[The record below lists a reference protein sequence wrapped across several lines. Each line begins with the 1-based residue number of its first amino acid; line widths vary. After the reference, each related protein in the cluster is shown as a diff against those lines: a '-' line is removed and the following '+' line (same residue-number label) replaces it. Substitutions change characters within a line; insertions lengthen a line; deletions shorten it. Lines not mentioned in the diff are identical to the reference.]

1 MTAFALNQ
9 ADLEFVLRQIKIA
22 EANAAGTPLTEIYVD
37 DEGNVVPAGTPGAVL
52 AIPDPHVPNGLRTV
66 DGSYNNLIPG
76 REFWGAADQPM
87 PRALDGSFRDDADG
101 DEMPL
106 GPSGSPVV
114 TNTDYDII
122 GAPTGNPFIN
132 GGNSGNVADAD
143 PRIISNLVVDMS
155 VNNPAAIQAWL
166 NNAIAQ
172 AAWEEAHP
180 GKTPIA
186 PGQPLGDNGV
196 YITNEDISAI
206 PNIAADEGLTAS
218 FNAWMTFF
226 GQFFDHGLD
235 LISKGGNG
243 TVYIPLQPDDPLYV
257 PGGNSNFMVLTR
269 STVVEGPDGN
279 HETRNTTTPFVD
291 QNQTYTSHSS
301 HQVFLREYATVDGK
315 TVATGHLLDGANG
328 GLPTWADIKAN
339 ALTHLGIQLEDLD
352 VLNIPLIRTDAY
364 GKFIPDPSTGYAQVV
379 VGLGTDGIPNTADD
393 IVVSGT
399 SSAPVNT
406 FAAGALRI
414 GHAFLD
420 DIAHNAVPGTFFDT
434 DGNPATQGTTMVA
447 PDSDSDVGN
456 AVGADFQGRN
466 TSYDN
471 ELLDRHFITGDGR
484 GNENIGLTTVHH
496 IFHSE
501 HNRQVEAQKLTVLR
515 SGDLD
520 FINEWLTDDLAS
532 LSGVPG
538 PAATALELTAFAAT
552 LEWDGER
559 LFQAGRFATE
569 MQYQHLVF
577 EEFARKVQPNIDPFV
592 FNSTTDIDPS
602 IFAEFAHTVYRFGHS
617 MLTDNMPRIDAS
629 GNVFDADISLIEAF
643 TNPVSFDHIDDG
655 IAGNDLTAD
664 EAAASIVRGMT
675 IETGNEIDEFIV
687 GSLRN
692 SLLGLP
698 LDLAALNIAR
708 GREAGVP
715 TLNDA
720 RGQLYG
726 ATGSSFLKPY
736 DNWVELAANL
746 KNSMSVINFIAA
758 YGTHPTIPED
768 GTLQQKRDAAMV
780 LVLGT
785 TDLNGNGTIE
795 ANETAPSD
803 RIEYLT
809 STGTWAGR
817 ETGLNLIDLWIG
829 GLAEKVMP
837 FGGMLGSTFNAIFE
851 AQLENLQDGDRF
863 YYLTRTQGQNLLV
876 SLEQNSFAKLIM
888 ANTDL
893 AQPGPDGIRGTADD
907 IVERHIG
914 VDSFAKYDF
923 VLEVNAANQVDYN
936 GAASGVDPE
945 GNDPVLEALGLGKV
959 IRDDF
964 GTVGPDANYLRFTG
978 GEHVVAGGTSGN
990 DTIIT
995 SDGDDGIWGD
1005 AGDDRIESGAG
1016 VDLVN
1021 GGAGNDII
1029 TDSGDSG
1036 DFLKGDEGDDVI
1048 ANSNGLDIIM
1058 GGSGKDIVFV
1068 GVDST
1073 EVFAGQGDDF
1083 VLGGDGADLIMG
1095 NEGDDWLEAGA
1106 GFDTTAGDNSELFFN
1121 STIIGHDVMFAGTDE
1136 HDFDGESGDDIMV
1149 QGESVNRSEGMFG
1162 FDWGIFKGMELDA
1175 LADLGVPIFTTEQ
1188 ADILRNRFDKVEALS
1203 GWKHNDTLIGD
1214 DRVYTPPAVGDIT
1227 ATTEGTFFKDG
1238 LDQAGIDRI
1247 SGLDQIV
1254 SIGPT
1259 GFFESGNILL
1269 GGAGSDT
1276 LRGMAGDDILD
1287 GDRWLN
1293 VRISIR
1299 SPGNSN
1305 LEIATVDSLKH
1316 VFTVSENPAWA
1327 GKSLFELLIART
1339 IVPDQ
1344 MHIVREIVTTGV
1356 SSGDI
1361 DVASFN
1367 DVFANYSFGINPDGS
1382 LRVTHETV
1390 SNIDDPLTGRPL
1402 LSDGTDTL
1410 RNIERIQF
1418 ADRILNVIV
1427 GTPFDDHGGTGVNDR
1442 PVLNGTNSD
1451 DIILGLT
1458 GADTLNGNAG
1468 NDVLI
1473 GGPGNNRVV
1482 VLDNFDGT
1490 ASYSDNNGT
1499 RNFTSNWTETN
1510 DTGGSGGASGGDI
1523 LVSGNRLQ
1531 FGQSTDGNETIQRSF
1546 NITDAS
1552 SATLSFSYEA
1562 DDLVGGR
1569 GVTVEAFNGTSWD
1582 LLGTLGGDT
1591 NGTVAFSAPLSPAHS
1606 IVRFSAVGAYIAG
1619 ENFFIDN
1626 VLINAVIP
1634 GLNTGVDTLNGG
1646 AGDDTY
1652 VIGLA
1657 DGQDVI
1663 NESSGTDRISIEAG
1677 ALTGLNAFEVT
1688 TGGGNDDLVLQ
1699 FSGQQVTVT
1708 DHFDA
1713 TGEAVEFVNF
1723 NGGSF
1728 EGYALTGDYA
1738 LSTDDNGDRIALAG
1752 VNTLLAGTTA
1762 GDDLVG
1768 NTGNDLLFGHTGND
1782 DLEGGAGDD
1791 LLVGGTGSDLL
1802 DGGLGSD
1809 TMVGGADS
1817 DDYVVDDAGDI
1828 VVEGL
1833 NEGTD
1838 EVQTSLA
1845 AYALGANVENLTYT
1859 GAAAFTGTG
1868 NELNNVIEGNGGAD
1882 ILSGLAGNDTLRG
1895 GDGNDTL
1902 DGGDGNDRL
1911 EGEDGT
1917 DTLIGGIGDD
1927 ILLGGDDADVL
1938 TGGDGNDTL
1947 DGGDEADI
1955 MAGGLGNDIYIVDD
1969 VGDQV
1974 TEAANAGID
1983 TVQSSITYTLGAA
1996 NTVENLTLTGNGNI
2010 NGTGNALSNV
2020 ITGTSGNNTLTG
2032 NAGNDT
2038 LAGAA
2043 GNDILNGG
2051 TGNDWISGGTGND
2064 TLDGGADDDI
2074 MVGGTGNDTFNLAG
2088 GGNDIIVYNTTGST
2102 TGTGLEIIN
2111 NFDADAAGG
2120 QDRIDLSAFG
2130 ITAANF
2136 AARVTESTIG
2146 GAGNTLLSIT
2156 DVNGQSVA
2164 SIRINGVSNAQ
2175 LDASDF
2181 ILASGAII
2189 NGSNASQTTQSNAA
2203 NEMINGNNG
2212 NDDIVWGVGDGR
2224 DIVNGGAGNDTFVVN
2239 GNNTSETFRI
2249 YTRAEALLAIP
2260 GLVLAVGSDIV
2271 VTRAEGA
2278 GAEVVI
2284 AELSEI
2290 EEIDVNASGGTN
2302 SIQLIGNFNATAL
2315 DVNTVTINGEGGD
2328 DIVDITSLTS
2338 AHRIVFRSNGGNDT
2352 IIGNLRPQDV
2362 IELAPGSNLSSYTLV
2377 DNGNGTQTLS
2387 DGTHSITFTGAIP
2400 PQFQN
2405 TPPVSGNDEGVS
2417 GVFEYTPSDLA
2428 GLKALVNGQSPAT
2441 AEDDEVPA
2449 GPRELSGH
2457 DNNVDNPGWGAA
2469 DEPFIRIT
2477 NPHYGEADA
2486 FGNRAINPVFDG
2498 LDARNISNILGTQE
2512 AGLPKAGND
2521 ANIFFMAMGQYIDHG
2536 LDFLAKGGNG
2546 TVQIGAP
2553 GGGGPVSGDPADLTR
2568 GTVDGYDANGV
2579 PQHINHTSPY
2589 VDQNQAYGSN
2599 ALVGQFLREGDGA
2612 GGLGAH
2618 LFAGS
2623 PDPSNPTMKLLPT
2636 LRELIE
2642 HHWQNNTVFHS
2653 DSLPDGEV
2661 SFRDY
2666 FPGLVTGGVI
2676 NPSMLPGMISS
2687 FMGSGHALL
2696 LDTNPF
2702 INLLDHYVAG
2712 DGRANENFALTSI
2725 HTIWARNHNFHVE
2738 GLQAAGFQGTAEE
2751 LFQAAKMINEAEYQ
2765 RVVFDEYLETLLGGL
2780 RSPGTHG
2787 FDEYDPNANAGISHE
2802 FAAAVFRFGH
2812 SLIGQTMTVLDA
2824 NGNPT
2829 QVSLFDAFLNPSN
2842 DPAVFPVDVS
2852 GYYTPQPGYAQHGVN
2867 AIVGGIV
2874 TQPAENVD
2882 FNIVDAVRNDLVR
2895 ISADL
2900 FAFNVARGWDVG
2912 LGTLNQVRKDLAAS
2926 SNHYVSEAVGF
2937 AGGDLSAYTSWEDFQ
2952 QRNGLSN
2959 AVIDQFKA
2967 AYPDLVLAA
2976 ADIDAFNGVNPD
2988 IDVAMQLDGT
2998 GIVKGIDR
3006 VDLWVGGLAE
3016 QHINGGVVGQTFWV
3030 VLHEQFERLQD
3041 GDRFYYISRF
3051 DDFDFYENFIDGQ
3064 EFADIVA
3071 RNTGLTN
3078 LPEHMFKTDELEDA
3092 DEDDN
3097 DTDNDDDTAG
3107 NDDDDTAGN
3116 DDDEEDDE
3124 DEDDD
3129 TAGSDDDDDDDDTAG
3144 NDDDDDEVTPIPT
3157 TGGATRTGTPQADV
3171 LTGTAGDDNI
3181 VAFAGDDVAIGEA
3194 GDDAI
3199 SAAEG
3204 NDFIR
3209 GGDGRDVIFAGAGDD
3224 QVFAGNQADIVFGD
3238 AGADRI
3244 FGDAGNDLINA
3255 GAGNDTVFGGAGNDL
3270 IVAEIGD
3277 GDDAYFGD
3285 GSEGGT
3291 GIDTLDMSAMT
3302 ANVTVNLGAGPM
3314 ANGSAYSSQSGTDTL
3329 WGIENVTTGS
3339 GNDTITANNA
3349 VNVMNGG
3356 AGADTFRFLSASG
3369 ADGDTIIG
3377 FEPGDRLDLSAIDAN
3392 LATAGDQAFTLIPGG
3407 VLTGPGQL
3415 AVSFG
3420 TGDHGD
3426 FTLVQGEID
3435 GNAGA
3440 DFTIQIEGHHTLTN
3454 ANLTS

>member
-1 MTAFALNQ
+1 MTAFTLNQ
-9 ADLEFVLRQIKIA
+9 ADLEFVLRQIKVA
-22 EANAAGTPLTEIYVD
+22 EANAAGTPLTQIYVD
-37 DEGNVVPAGTPGAVL
+37 AEGNVVPASTPGAVL
-52 AIPDPHVPNGLRTV
+52 AIPDPHVPVGLRAV

-76 REFWGAADQPM
+76 RELWGAADQPM
-87 PRALDGSFRDDADG
+87 PRALDGSFRNDADG
-101 DEMPL
+101 DQMPL
-106 GPSGSPVV
+106 GPGPSPVV
-114 TNTDYDII
+114 TNTNYNVI
-122 GAPTGNPFIN
+122 GVPTGNPFIN
-132 GGNSGNVADAD
+132 GGNTGNVADAD

-155 VNNPAAIQAWL
+155 VNNPAAIQAWM

-180 GKTPIA
+180 GMTPVV
-186 PGQPLGDNGV
+186 PGQPLGANGV
-196 YITNEDISAI
+196 YITNADLASI
-206 PNIAADEGLTAS
+206 PNIAPDEGLSAS

-269 STVVEGPDGN
+269 STVVAGPDGN

-291 QNQTYTSHSS
+291 QNQTYTSHAS
-301 HQVFLREYATVDGK
+301 HQVFLREYTTVDGK
-315 TVATGHLLDGANG
+315 TVATGHLLDGSNG
-328 GLPTWADIKAN
+328 GLPTWADIKAQ
-339 ALTHLGIQLEDLD
+339 ALTYLGIQLQDRD

-364 GKFIPDPSTGYAQVV
+364 GKFIPDANGYAQVV

-406 FAAGALRI
+406 FAAGAVRI

-420 DIAHNAVPGTFFDT
+420 DIAHNAVPGTVYDH
-434 DGNPATQGTTMVA
+434 DGNPATPAILVA
-447 PDSDSDVGN
+447 ADLDTDTGN
-456 AVGADFQGRN
+456 AIAADSQGRN

-515 SGDLD
+515 SGDLN
-520 FINEWLTDDLAS
+520 FISEWLTEDLTTLA
-532 LSGVPG
+532 GVPG
-538 PAATALELTAFAAT
+538 PGATPLQLTAFAAT

-577 EEFARKVQPNIDPFV
+577 EEFARKIQPNIDPFV

-617 MLTDNMPRIDAS
+617 MLTDNLPRIDEN
-629 GNVFDADISLIEAF
+629 GNVFDASISLIEAF
-643 TNPVSFDHIDDG
+643 TNPVSFDHINDG

-664 EAAASIVRGMT
+664 EAAASIIRGMT
-675 IETGNEIDEFIV
+675 IETGNAIDEFIV

-708 GREAGVP
+708 GRETGVP
-715 TLNDA
+715 TLNEA
-720 RGQLYG
+720 REQLYG

-736 DNWVELAANL
+736 SNWVDLAANL
-746 KNSMSVINFIAA
+746 KNSMSVVNFIAA
-758 YGTHPTIPED
+758 YGTHPSILED
-768 GTLQQKRDAAMV
+768 GTLQQKRDAATL
-780 LVLGT
+780 LVFGT

-795 ANETAPSD
+795 TNEIAPSD
-803 RIEYLT
+803 RIAYLT
-809 STGTWAGR
+809 GTGAWTGR

-863 YYLTRTQGQNLLV
+863 YYLTRTQGQNFLV

-893 AQPGPDGIRGTADD
+893 AQPGPDGIRGTLDD

-914 VDSFAKYDF
+914 VDSFAKYDL
-923 VLEVNAANQVDYN
+923 VLEVNAATQVDYN
-936 GAASGVDPE
+936 GAADGVDPE

-959 IRDDF
+959 VRDDL
-964 GTVGPDANYLRFTG
+964 GTTGPDANYLRFTG
-978 GEHVVAGGTSGN
+978 GEHIVVGGTQFN

-995 SDGDDGIWGD
+995 DDGDDGIWGD

-1029 TDSGDSG
+1029 TDSGDTG

-1048 ANSNGLDIIM
+1048 ANSNGIDILM
-1058 GGSGKDIVFV
+1058 GGSGKDIIFV
-1068 GVDST
+1068 GVDGT

-1083 VLGGDGADLIMG
+1083 VLGGDGMDLLMG

-1162 FDWGIFKGMELDA
+1162 FDWSIFKGMELDA

-1227 ATTEGTFFKDG
+1227 ATTEGAFFKDG

-1247 SGLDQIV
+1247 AGLNQVV
-1254 SIGPT
+1254 SVGPT

-1269 GGAGSDT
+1269 GGAGSDN
-1276 LRGMAGDDILD
+1276 LRGRAGDDILD

-1299 SPGNSN
+1299 SPSNPN
-1305 LEIATVDSLKH
+1305 LEIATVDSMKH
-1316 VFTVSENPAWA
+1316 VFTAAENPAWA
-1327 GKSLFELLIART
+1327 GKSLFELLVART
-1339 IVPDQ
+1339 VVPSQ
-1344 MHIVREIVTTGV
+1344 MHIVREILTTGA
-1356 SSGDI
+1356 SSNDI

-1382 LRVTHETV
+1382 LRVTQETV
-1390 SNIDDPLTGRPL
+1390 SAVDDPSTGRPL

-1427 GTPFDDHGGTGVNDR
+1427 GTPFNDNGGTGINDR
-1442 PVLNGTNSD
+1442 PVLNGTGGD
-1451 DIILGLT
+1451 DMILGLA
-1458 GADTLNGNAG
+1458 GADILNGGGG
-1468 NDVLI
+1468 NDILI

-1490 ASYSDNNGT
+1490 VSYSDNNGT
-1499 RNFTSNWTETN
+1499 RNFTNTWTETN
-1510 DTGGSGGASGGDI
+1510 DTGGSGGAAGGDI
-1523 LVSGNRLQ
+1523 LVTSNRLQ
-1531 FGQSTDGNETIQRSF
+1531 FGQSADGNESIQRSF
-1546 NITDAS
+1546 NIADAS

-1569 GVTVEAFNGTSWD
+1569 GVRVEAFNGTSWD

-1591 NGTVAFSAPLSPAHS
+1591 NGTVAFSAPLSPTHT
-1606 IVRFSAVGAYIAG
+1606 IVRFSAVGAYITG
-1619 ENFFIDN
+1619 ENFYIDN
-1626 VLINAVIP
+1626 VVINAVIP
-1634 GLNTGVDTLNGG
+1634 GLNDGVDALNGG

-1652 VIGLA
+1652 VVGLA
-1657 DGQDVI
+1657 DGLDVI
-1663 NESSGTDRISIEAG
+1663 AETSGTDRISIEAG

-1699 FSGQQVTVT
+1699 FNGQQITVT
-1708 DHFDA
+1708 DHFDTA
-1713 TGEAVEFVNF
+1713 GEAVEFINF
-1723 NGGSF
+1723 NGGTF
-1728 EGYALTGDYA
+1728 EGYALTGDYS
-1738 LSTDDNGDRIALAG
+1738 LSTDDNGDRTALAG

-1762 GDDLVG
+1762 GDDLLG

-1782 DLEGGAGDD
+1782 DLNGGAGDD
-1791 LLVGGTGSDLL
+1791 LLVGGAGGDLL
-1802 DGGLGSD
+1802 DGGLGAD
-1809 TMVGGADS
+1809 TLVGGADS
-1817 DDYVVDDAGDI
+1817 DDYVVDDAGDV
-1828 VVEGL
+1828 VVEAL
-1833 NEGTD
+1833 NAGTD

-1845 AYALGANVENLTYT
+1845 AYTLGANLENLTYT

-1868 NELNNVIEGNGGAD
+1868 NELNNVIQGNGGAD
-1882 ILSGLAGNDTLRG
+1882 ILSGLAGNDTLNG
-1895 GDGNDTL
+1895 GNGNDTL
-1902 DGGDGNDRL
+1902 DGGDGNDTL
-1911 EGEDGT
+1911 AGADGT
-1917 DTLIGGIGDD
+1917 DTLIGGIGNDT
-1927 ILLGGDDADVL
+1927 LSGGDDADIL

-1955 MAGGLGNDIYIVDD
+1955 MTGGIGNDIYVVDD
-1969 VGDQV
+1969 FGDQV
-1974 TEAANAGID
+1974 IEAVNAGSD
-1983 TVQSSITYTLGAA
+1983 TVQSSITHTLG
-1996 NTVENLTLTGNGNI
+1996 NNVENLTLTGNGNI
-2010 NGTGNALSNV
+2010 NGTGNALNNV
-2020 ITGTSGNNTLTG
+2020 ITGGGGNNTLTG
-2032 NAGNDT
+2032 NAGTDT
-2038 LAGAA
+2038 LAGGD
-2043 GNDILNGG
+2043 GNDNLNGG
-2051 TGNDWISGGTGND
+2051 TESDWLSGGAGTD
-2064 TLDGGADDDI
+2064 TLDGGAGDDI
-2074 MVGGTGNDTFNLAG
+2074 IVGGTGNDTINMAS
-2088 GGNDIIVYNTTGST
+2088 GGNDILVWNGTASGADIV
-2102 TGTGLEIIN
+2102 N

-2120 QDRIDLSAFG
+2120 QDRIDLSALG
-2130 ITAANF
+2130 ITAATL
-2136 AARVTESTIG
+2136 ATRVVESNIAG
-2146 GAGNTLLSIT
+2146 GGTRLTIT
-2156 DVNGQSVA
+2156 DVNNTAVGT
-2164 SIRINGVSNAQ
+2164 IDINGVAAGLIDVN
-2175 LDASDF
+2175 DY
-2181 ILASGAII
+2181 ILASGTVV
-2189 NGSNASQTTQSNAA
+2189 NGSNAGNTIASAAA
-2203 NEMINGNNG
+2203 NETINGNGG
-2212 NDDIVWGVGDGR
+2212 NDTINYEFNTAGTTNDGR
-2224 DIVNGGAGNDTFVVN
+2224 DIVNGGAGTDEFHVE
-2239 GNNTSETFRI
+2239 GSGQAEIFRVF
-2249 YTRAEALLAIP
+2249 TRQAALDYIA
-2260 GLVLAVGSDIV
+2260 GLTLTAGTEIVITRNLNSDP
-2271 VTRAEGA
+2271 ASA
-2278 GAEVVI
+2278 ASVI
-2284 AELSEI
+2284 AELSSI
-2290 EEIDVNASGGTN
+2290 EEISIDGNGGTN
-2302 SIQLIGNFNATAL
+2302 IYEVIGNFATTDL
-2315 DVNTVTINGEGGD
+2315 DLNTITVNGMAGNDT
-2328 DIVDITSLTS
+2328 VDITSLTS
-2338 AHRIVFRSNGGNDT
+2338 AHRILFRSNGGNDT

-2362 IELAPGSNLSSYTLV
+2362 IELAPGSDLSSYALTN
-2377 DNGNGTQTLS
+2377 NGNGTQTLS
-2387 DGTHSITFTGAIP
+2387 NGTHSITFTGAVP

-2405 TPPVSGNDEGVS
+2405 TPPIPGNDEGVS
-2417 GVFEYTPSDLA
+2417 GVFEYTPGDLA
-2428 GLKALVNGQSPAT
+2428 GLKALVNGQTPAS
-2441 AEDDEVPA
+2441 AGDDEVPV
-2449 GPRELSGH
+2449 GPRDLSGH
-2457 DNNVDNPGWGAA
+2457 GNNEANPNWGSA

-2477 NPHYGEADA
+2477 NPHYGEPDA

-2521 ANIFFMAMGQYIDHG
+2521 ANILFMAMGQYIDHG
-2536 LDFLAKGGNG
+2536 LDFLGKGGNG

-2623 PDPSNPTMKLLPT
+2623 PDPSNPTLKLLPT

-2666 FPGLVTGGVI
+2666 FPGLVVGGVI

-2702 INLLDHYVAG
+2702 INVLDHYVAG

-2738 GLQAAGFQGTAEE
+2738 GLKAAGFQGTAEE
-2751 LFQAAKMINEAEYQ
+2751 LFQAAKMVNEAEYQ

-2787 FDEYDPNANAGISHE
+2787 FEEYDPSVNAGISHE

-2824 NGNPT
+2824 EGNPT

-2842 DPAVFPVDVS
+2842 DPSVFPLDVS

-2874 TQPAENVD
+2874 TQPAEEVD

-2926 SNHYVSEAVGF
+2926 TNAYVSDAVGF
-2937 AGGDLSAYTSWEDFQ
+2937 AGGDFSAYTSWEDFQ
-2952 QRNGLSN
+2952 QRNSLSN
-2959 AVIDQFKA
+2959 AVIEQFRQ

-2976 ADIDAFNGVNPD
+2976 ADIAAFQSVNPD
-2988 IDVAMQLDGT
+2988 IDVAMRSDGT

-3016 QHINGGVVGQTFWV
+3016 QHVNGGVVGQTFWV
-3030 VLHEQFERLQD
+3030 VLHEQFDRLQD

-3078 LPEHMFKTDELEDA
+3078 LPEHMFETNELE

-3097 DTDNDDDTAG
+3097 ENDDDNAGNDDDEDDEDDTAGNDDEDDDEDDDDDAAGNDDDDDEDDTAG
-3107 NDDDDTAGN
+3107 NDDDD
-3116 DDDEEDDE
+3116 
-3124 DEDDD
+3124 
-3129 TAGSDDDDDDDDTAG
+3129 
-3144 NDDDDDEVTPIPT
+3144 EVTPVPT
-3157 TGGATRTGTPQADV
+3157 TGGATRTGTSQADV

-3181 VAFAGDDVAIGEA
+3181 VAFAGDDVAIGDA

-3204 NDFIR
+3204 NDFVR
-3209 GGDGRDVIFAGAGDD
+3209 GGDGRDVIFAGTGDD

-3244 FGDAGNDLINA
+3244 FGDGGNDLINA

-3270 IVAEIGD
+3270 IVAEVGD

-3285 GSEGGT
+3285 DSEGGA
-3291 GIDTLDMSAMT
+3291 GVDTLDMSAMT
-3302 ANVTVNLGAGPM
+3302 ANVTVNLGAGPV
-3314 ANGSAYSSQSGTDTL
+3314 ANGSAFSAQSGTDTL

-3356 AGADTFRFLSASG
+3356 TGADTFRFMSASG

-3377 FEPGDRLDLSAIDAN
+3377 FEPGDRLDLSSIDAN
-3392 LATAGDQAFTLIPGG
+3392 LTNTGDQAFTLIPGA
-3407 VLTGPGQL
+3407 VLTGAGQL

>member
-22 EANAAGTPLTEIYVD
+22 EANAAGIPLTEIYVD
-37 DEGNVVPAGTPGAVL
+37 ADGNVVSASTPGAAL

-76 REFWGAADQPM
+76 RELWGAADQPM
-87 PRALDGSFRDDADG
+87 PRALDGSFRNDADG
-101 DEMPL
+101 DVMPL
-106 GPSGSPVV
+106 GPMGSPVV
-114 TNTDYDII
+114 TNTDYNII
-122 GAPTGNPFIN
+122 GVPTGNRFIN
-132 GGNSGNVADAD
+132 GGNTGNVADAD
-143 PRIISNLVVDMS
+143 PRIISNLVADMS

-180 GKTPIA
+180 GKIPVV
-186 PGQPLGDNGV
+186 PGQPLGSNGV
-196 YITNEDISAI
+196 YITNEDISYI
-206 PNIAADEGLTAS
+206 PNIATDEGLTAS

-269 STVVEGPDGN
+269 STVVAGPDGN

-291 QNQTYTSHSS
+291 QNQTYTSHAS
-301 HQVFLREYATVDGK
+301 HQVFLREYETVGGK
-315 TVATGHLLDGANG
+315 TVATGHLLDGSNG
-328 GLPTWADIKAN
+328 GLPTWADVKAQ
-339 ALTHLGIQLEDLD
+339 ALTYLGIQLEDRD

-364 GKFIPDPSTGYAQVV
+364 GKFIPDSNGYAQVV
-379 VGLGTDGIPNTADD
+379 IGLGTDGIPNTADD

-406 FAAGALRI
+406 FAAGAVRI

-420 DIAHNAVPGTFFDT
+420 DIAHNAVPGTVYDT
-434 DGNPATQGTTMVA
+434 DGIPETPGTTMVA
-447 PDSDSDVGN
+447 ADLDTDTGN
-456 AVGADFQGRN
+456 SIAADFQGRK

-520 FINEWLTDDLAS
+520 FINEWLTTDLAS
-532 LSGVPG
+532 LAGAPG
-538 PAATALELTAFAAT
+538 ANASALELTAFAAT

-577 EEFARKVQPNIDPFV
+577 EEFARKIQPNIDPFV

-617 MLTDNMPRIDAS
+617 MLTDNLPRIDED
-629 GNVFDADISLIEAF
+629 GNVFDANISLIEAF
-643 TNPVSFDHIDDG
+643 TNPVSFDHINDG

-720 RGQLYG
+720 REQLYG

-736 DNWVELAANL
+736 TNWVELAANL

-758 YGTHPTIPED
+758 YGTHPSIPED
-768 GTLQQKRDAAMV
+768 GTLQQKRDAAML
-780 LVLGT
+780 LVFGD
-785 TDLNGNGTIE
+785 TDLDGDGTIE
-795 ANETAPSD
+795 ISPPD
-803 RIEYLT
+803 RIAYLT

-893 AQPGPDGIRGTADD
+893 AQPGPDGIRGTSDD

-923 VLEVNAANQVDYN
+923 VLEVNAANQADYN
-936 GAASGVDPE
+936 GAAPGVDPE

-964 GTVGPDANYLRFTG
+964 GTSGPDANYLRFNG
-978 GEHVVAGGTSGN
+978 GEHVVVGGTSGN

-1029 TDSGDSG
+1029 TDSGDTG

-1048 ANSNGLDIIM
+1048 ANSNGIDIIM
-1058 GGSGKDIVFV
+1058 GGSGKDIIFV

-1083 VLGGDGADLIMG
+1083 VLGGDGADLLMG

-1175 LADLGVPIFTTEQ
+1175 FADLGVPIFTTEQ

-1214 DRVYTPPAVGDIT
+1214 DRVFAAPAVGDIT
-1227 ATTEGTFFKDG
+1227 ATTEGVFFKDG

-1247 SGLDQIV
+1247 AGLGQIV
-1254 SIGPT
+1254 SVGAT

-1269 GGAGSDT
+1269 GGAGSDN
-1276 LRGMAGDDILD
+1276 LRGNAGDDILD

-1299 SPGNSN
+1299 NPGNSN
-1305 LEIATVDSLKH
+1305 LEIATVDSMKH
-1316 VFTVSENPAWA
+1316 VFPSNFSIAAWR

-1356 SSGDI
+1356 GGTDV

-1390 SNIDDPLTGRPL
+1390 SAVEDPLTGRPL

-1410 RNIERIQF
+1410 RNIERLDFTDI
-1418 ADRILNVIV
+1418 DLNVIL
-1427 GTPFDDHGGTGVNDR
+1427 GTPFNDNGQTGAANR
-1442 PVLNGTNSD
+1442 PVLNGTAQA
-1451 DIILGLT
+1451 DIILGL
-1458 GADTLNGNAG
+1458 AG
-1468 NDVLI
+1468 NDILNGLGGNDILI
-1473 GGPGNNRVV
+1473 GGPGN
-1482 VLDNFDGT
+1482 
-1490 ASYSDNNGT
+1490 
-1499 RNFTSNWTETN
+1499 
-1510 DTGGSGGASGGDI
+1510 
-1523 LVSGNRLQ
+1523 
-1531 FGQSTDGNETIQRSF
+1531 
-1546 NITDAS
+1546 
-1552 SATLSFSYEA
+1552 
-1562 DDLVGGR
+1562 
-1569 GVTVEAFNGTSWD
+1569 
-1582 LLGTLGGDT
+1582 
-1591 NGTVAFSAPLSPAHS
+1591 
-1606 IVRFSAVGAYIAG
+1606 
-1619 ENFFIDN
+1619 
-1626 VLINAVIP
+1626 
-1634 GLNTGVDTLNGG
+1634 DTLNGG
-1646 AGDDTY
+1646 IGDDTY
-1652 VIGLA
+1652 VFGLT
-1657 DGQDVI
+1657 DGLDVI
-1663 NESSGTDRISIEAG
+1663 TEVSGTDRISIAAG
-1677 ALTGLNAFEVT
+1677 TLTGLNAFEVT
-1688 TGGGNDDLVLQ
+1688 TGGGNDDLVLEFNAQ
-1699 FSGQQVTVT
+1699 RITVT
-1708 DHFDA
+1708 DHFD
-1713 TGEAVEFVNF
+1713 TVGESVETINF
-1723 NGGSF
+1723 SGSTF
-1728 EGYALTGDYA
+1728 EGYALTGDYS
-1738 LSTDDNGDRIALAG
+1738 LSTDDNGDRSAFAG

-1762 GDDLVG
+1762 GDDLIG
-1768 NTGNDLLFGHTGND
+1768 NSGNDLLFGHTGND
-1782 DLEGGAGDD
+1782 DLDGGAGDD

-1802 DGGLGSD
+1802 NGGLGAD

-1817 DDYVVDDAGDI
+1817 DDYVVDDAADV
-1828 VVEGL
+1828 VVEAL
-1833 NEGTD
+1833 NAGTD
-1838 EVQTSLA
+1838 EVQTTLA

-1868 NELNNVIEGNGGAD
+1868 NTLNNVIVGNGGAD
-1882 ILSGLAGNDTLRG
+1882 ILSGLAGNDTLDG

-1902 DGGDGNDRL
+1902 DGGEGNDTL
-1911 EGEDGT
+1911 EGADGT
-1917 DTLIGGIGDD
+1917 DTLTGGIGDD
-1927 ILLGGDDADVL
+1927 ILLGGDDSDVL

-1955 MAGGLGNDIYIVDD
+1955 MTGGIGNDIYVVDD

-1974 TEAANAGID
+1974 TETANAGTD
-1983 TVQSSITYTLGAA
+1983 TVQSSITYTLG
-1996 NTVENLTLTGNGNI
+1996 NNVENLTLTGNGNI
-2010 NGTGNALSNV
+2010 NGTGNTLNNV
-2020 ITGTSGNNTLTG
+2020 ITGTGSNNVLTG

-2038 LAGAA
+2038 LVGGG
-2043 GNDILNGG
+2043 GNDNLNGG
-2051 TGNDWISGGTGND
+2051 ADSDWLSGGTGSDTLDGGAGDDIIIGGTGND
-2064 TLDGGADDDI
+2064 TI
-2074 MVGGTGNDTFNLAG
+2074 NLAS
-2088 GGNDIIVYNTTGST
+2088 GGNDILVWNNTGS
-2102 TGTGLEIIN
+2102 GADIVNG
-2111 NFDADAAGG
+2111 FDADPAGG

-2130 ITAANF
+2130 ITAANL
-2136 AARVTESTIG
+2136 AARVVESNIAG
-2146 GAGNTLLSIT
+2146 GGTRLTIT
-2156 DVNGQSVA
+2156 DVNNTSVGT
-2164 SIRINGVSNAQ
+2164 IDINGVAAGLIDVN
-2175 LDASDF
+2175 DY
-2181 ILASGAII
+2181 ILAAGTVV
-2189 NGSNASQTTQSNAA
+2189 NGSNASNTIFSLAA
-2203 NEMINGNNG
+2203 NETINGNG
-2212 NDDIVWGVGDGR
+2212 GDDTINYEFNTTGTTNDGR
-2224 DIVNGGAGNDTFVVN
+2224 DVVNGGAGTDEFHVE
-2239 GNNTSETFRI
+2239 GSGQAEIFRVF
-2249 YTRAEALLAIP
+2249 TRQAALDNIA
-2260 GLVLAVGSDIV
+2260 GLTLTAGTEIVITRNLNSDP
-2271 VTRAEGA
+2271 ASA
-2278 GAEVVI
+2278 ASVI
-2284 AELSEI
+2284 AELSSI
-2290 EEIDVNASGGTN
+2290 EEISIDGNGGTN
-2302 SIQLIGNFNATAL
+2302 VYEVIGNFATTSL
-2315 DVNTVTINGEGGD
+2315 DLNTITVNGMAGNDT
-2328 DIVDITSLTS
+2328 VDITSLTS
-2338 AHRIVFRSNGGNDT
+2338 AHRILFRSNGGNDT

-2362 IELAPGSNLSSYTLV
+2362 IELAPGSDLSSYTLA

-2387 DGTHSITFTGAIP
+2387 NGTHSITFTGAVP

-2405 TPPVSGNDEGVS
+2405 TPPVPGNDEGVS

-2428 GLKALVNGQSPAT
+2428 GLKALVTGQ
-2441 AEDDEVPA
+2441 VPA
-2449 GPRELSGH
+2449 AGDDDVPVGPRDLSGH
-2457 DNNVDNPGWGAA
+2457 GNNQSNPNWGAA
-2469 DEPFIRIT
+2469 DEPFIRVT
-2477 NPHYGEADA
+2477 NPHYGEPDA

-2536 LDFLAKGGNG
+2536 LDFLGKGGNG

-2568 GTVDGYDANGV
+2568 GTVDSYDANGV

-2623 PDPSNPTMKLLPT
+2623 PDPSNPTLKLLPT

-2653 DSLPDGEV
+2653 ASLPDGEV
-2661 SFRDY
+2661 AFRDY
-2666 FPGLVTGGVI
+2666 FPGLVVGGVI

-2702 INLLDHYVAG
+2702 INVLDHYVAG

-2738 GLQAAGFQGTAEE
+2738 GLEAAGFQGTAEE

-2780 RSPGTHG
+2780 RSEGTHG
-2787 FDEYDPNANAGISHE
+2787 FEEYDPSVDAGISHE

-2812 SLIGQTMTVLDA
+2812 SLIGQTMTILDA
-2824 NGNPT
+2824 EGNPT

-2842 DPAVFPVDVS
+2842 DPSVFPVDVS

-2874 TQPAENVD
+2874 TQPAEDVD

-2926 SNHYVSEAVGF
+2926 SNAYVSDAVGF

-2952 QRNGLSN
+2952 QRNSLTN
-2959 AVIDQFKA
+2959 AVIEQFKQ

-2976 ADIDAFNGVNPD
+2976 ADIAAFQIVNPD
-2988 IDVAMQLDGT
+2988 IDVAMQSNGT

-3030 VLHEQFERLQD
+3030 VLHEQFDRLQD

-3078 LPEHMFKTDELEDA
+3078 LPEHMFETNELE

-3097 DTDNDDDTAG
+3097 DDDNAGNDDDEDDEDDTAGNDDEDDDDDDTAG

-3116 DDDEEDDE
+3116 DDD
-3124 DEDDD
+3124 
-3129 TAGSDDDDDDDDTAG
+3129 
-3144 NDDDDDEVTPIPT
+3144 DEVIPVPT

-3171 LTGTAGDDNI
+3171 LIGTAGDDNI
-3181 VAFAGDDVAIGEA
+3181 VAFAGDDVAIGDA

-3209 GGDGRDVIFAGAGDD
+3209 GGNGRDVIFAGTGDD
-3224 QVFAGNQADIVFGD
+3224 QVFAGDQADIVFGD

-3244 FGDAGNDLINA
+3244 FGDGGNDFINA

-3270 IVAEIGD
+3270 IVAEVGD

-3285 GSEGGT
+3285 DSDGGA

-3314 ANGSAYSSQSGTDTL
+3314 ANGSAYSAQSGTDTL

-3356 AGADTFRFLSASG
+3356 TGADTFKFLSASG

-3377 FEPGDRLDLSAIDAN
+3377 FEPGDRIDLSAIDAN
-3392 LATAGDQAFTLIPGG
+3392 LGATGDQAFTL
-3407 VLTGPGQL
+3407 VTGAAFTAAGQL
-3415 AVSFG
+3415 AVSLG
-3420 TGDHGD
+3420 SGEHGD
-3426 FTLVQGEID
+3426 FTLVQGNID
-3435 GNAGA
+3435 GDTDA
-3440 DFTIQIEGHHTLTN
+3440 DFTIKIEGHHTLTN

>member
-1 MTAFALNQ
+1 MIFGPESSSDLSGLAPLQNNSTVGVILADWGVGSMTAFALNQ

-22 EANAAGTPLTEIYVD
+22 EANAAGTKLTEIYVD
-37 DEGNVVPAGTPGAVL
+37 ADGNVVSASTPGAAL
-52 AIPDPHVPNGLRTV
+52 AIPDPHVPTGLRTV

-76 REFWGAADQPM
+76 RELWGAADQPM
-87 PRALDGSFRDDADG
+87 PRALDGSFRNDADG
-101 DEMPL
+101 DQMPL
-106 GPSGSPVV
+106 GPGGFPLV
-114 TNTDYDII
+114 TNTNYGVI
-122 GAPTGNPFIN
+122 GVPSGSN
-132 GGNSGNVADAD
+132 GGNTGNVADAD

-166 NNAIAQ
+166 NNEIAQ

-180 GKTPIA
+180 GKTPVA
-186 PGQPLGDNGV
+186 PGQPLGADGV
-196 YITNEDISAI
+196 YITNEDISFI
-206 PNIAADEGLTAS
+206 PNIATDEGLTAS

-269 STVVEGPDGN
+269 STVVAGPDGN

-291 QNQTYTSHSS
+291 QNQTYTSHAS
-301 HQVFLREYATVDGK
+301 HQVFLREYTTVDGK
-315 TVATGHLLDGANG
+315 TVATGHLLDGDNG
-328 GLPTWADIKAN
+328 GLPTWADIKAQ
-339 ALTHLGIQLEDLD
+339 ALTYLGIQLEDRD

-364 GKFIPDPSTGYAQVV
+364 GKFIPNSNGYAQVV
-379 VGLGTDGIPNTADD
+379 VGLGGDGIPNTADD
-393 IVVSGT
+393 IVASGT

-406 FAAGALRI
+406 FTIGAVRI

-420 DIAHNAVPGTFFDT
+420 DIAHNAVPGTVFDH
-434 DGNPATQGTTMVA
+434 DNNPATPAIMVA
-447 PDSDSDVGN
+447 ADLDSATGN
-456 AVGADFQGRN
+456 AIAADSQGRN
-466 TSYDN
+466 KAYDN

-515 SGDLD
+515 SANLD
-520 FINEWLTDDLAS
+520 FINEWLTDDLTTLA
-532 LSGVPG
+532 GVPG
-538 PAATALELTAFAAT
+538 PGATALQLTAFAAT

-577 EEFARKVQPNIDPFV
+577 EEFARKIQPNIDPFV

-617 MLTDNMPRIDAS
+617 MLTDNLPRIDED
-629 GNVFDADISLIEAF
+629 GEVFDANISLIEAF
-643 TNPVSFDHIDDG
+643 TNPVSFDHINDG
-655 IAGNDLTAD
+655 VLGNDLTAD
-664 EAAASIVRGMT
+664 EAAASIIRGMT

-720 RGQLYG
+720 REQLYG

-736 DNWVELAANL
+736 SNWVELAANL
-746 KNSMSVINFIAA
+746 KNSMSVVNFIAA
-758 YGTHPTIPED
+758 YGTHPSIPED
-768 GTLQQKRDAAMV
+768 GTLAQKRAAATL
-780 LVLGT
+780 LVFGT
-785 TDLNGNGTIE
+785 TDFNGNGTIE
-795 ANETAPSD
+795 ANEVAPSD
-803 RIEYLT
+803 RIDYLT

-893 AQPGPDGIRGTADD
+893 AQPGPDGIRGTSDD

-914 VDSFAKYDF
+914 VDSFAKYDL
-923 VLEVNAANQVDYN
+923 VLEVNAANQADYN
-936 GAASGVDPE
+936 GAALGVDPL

-959 IRDDF
+959 VRDDL
-964 GTVGPDANYLRFTG
+964 GTSGPDAHYLRFTG
-978 GEHVVAGGTSGN
+978 GEHVVVGGTQFN

-995 SDGDDGIWGD
+995 DEGDDGIWGD

-1029 TDSGDSG
+1029 TDSGDTG

-1048 ANSNGLDIIM
+1048 ANSNGIDIIM
-1058 GGSGKDIVFV
+1058 GGSGKDIIFV
-1068 GVDST
+1068 GVDDT

-1083 VLGGDGADLIMG
+1083 VLGGDGVDLLMG

-1214 DRVYTPPAVGDIT
+1214 DRVFTAPAVGDIT
-1227 ATTEGTFFKDG
+1227 ATTEGAFFKDG
-1238 LDQAGIDRI
+1238 LDQAGINRI
-1247 SGLDQIV
+1247 AGLSQIV
-1254 SIGPT
+1254 SVGET

-1269 GGAGSDT
+1269 GGAGSDN
-1276 LRGMAGDDILD
+1276 LRGKAGDDILD

-1293 VRISIR
+1293 VRISIK
-1299 SPGNSN
+1299 SASNPN
-1305 LEIATVDSLKH
+1305 LEIATVDSMKH
-1316 VFTVSENPAWA
+1316 VFPSNFGITAWR

-1339 IVPDQ
+1339 VVPDQ

-1356 SSGDI
+1356 GSGDV

-1390 SNIDDPLTGRPL
+1390 SAVNDPLTGRPL

-1410 RNIERIQF
+1410 RNIERLHF
-1418 ADRILNVIV
+1418 TDADLNVII
-1427 GTPFDDHGGTGVNDR
+1427 GTPFNDNGQTGAANR
-1442 PVLNGTNSD
+1442 SVLNGTNQA
-1451 DIILGLT
+1451 DIILGL
-1458 GADTLNGNAG
+1458 AG
-1468 NDVLI
+1468 NDVLNGLGGNDILI
-1473 GGPGNNRVV
+1473 GGPGN
-1482 VLDNFDGT
+1482 
-1490 ASYSDNNGT
+1490 
-1499 RNFTSNWTETN
+1499 
-1510 DTGGSGGASGGDI
+1510 
-1523 LVSGNRLQ
+1523 
-1531 FGQSTDGNETIQRSF
+1531 
-1546 NITDAS
+1546 DA
-1552 SATLSFSYEA
+1552 
-1562 DDLVGGR
+1562 
-1569 GVTVEAFNGTSWD
+1569 
-1582 LLGTLGGDT
+1582 
-1591 NGTVAFSAPLSPAHS
+1591 
-1606 IVRFSAVGAYIAG
+1606 
-1619 ENFFIDN
+1619 
-1626 VLINAVIP
+1626 
-1634 GLNTGVDTLNGG
+1634 LNGG

-1652 VIGLA
+1652 VFGLT

-1663 NESSGTDRISIEAG
+1663 TEISGTDKISIAAG
-1677 ALTGLNAFEVT
+1677 TLTGLNAFEIT

-1699 FSGQQVTVT
+1699 FNGQQITVT
-1708 DHFDA
+1708 DQFD
-1713 TGEAVEFVNF
+1713 TVGEAVETINF
-1723 NGGSF
+1723 NGGTF
-1728 EGYALTGDYA
+1728 EGYALTGDYS
-1738 LSTDDNGDRIALAG
+1738 LSTDDNGDRTALAG
-1752 VNTLLAGTTA
+1752 VNTLLAGTTG

-1782 DLEGGAGDD
+1782 ELTGGAGDD
-1791 LLVGGTGSDLL
+1791 LLVGGAGSDLL
-1802 DGGLGSD
+1802 DGGVGAD
-1809 TMVGGADS
+1809 TMVGGADN
-1817 DDYVVDDAGDI
+1817 DDYVVDDAGDV
-1828 VVEGL
+1828 VVEAL
-1833 NEGTD
+1833 NAGTD
-1838 EVQTSLA
+1838 EVQTTLV
-1845 AYALGANVENLTYT
+1845 AYTLGANVENLTYT
-1859 GAAAFTGTG
+1859 GAAAFAGTG
-1868 NELNNVIEGNGGAD
+1868 NELNNVIEGNDGAD
-1882 ILSGLAGNDTLRG
+1882 ILSGLGGDDTLDG

-1902 DGGDGNDRL
+1902 DGGIGNDV
-1911 EGEDGT
+1911 
-1917 DTLIGGIGDD
+1917 
-1927 ILLGGDDADVL
+1927 LLGGDDADIL

-1947 DGGDEADI
+1947 NGG
-1955 MAGGLGNDIYIVDD
+1955 AGTDAMTGGIGNDIYVVDN

-1974 TEAANAGID
+1974 TEAANAGSD
-1983 TVQSSITYTLGAA
+1983 TVEASITYTLGVA

-2010 NGTGNALSNV
+2010 NGTGNTLNNV
-2020 ITGTSGNNTLTG
+2020 ITGTGGTNTLLG

-2038 LAGAA
+2038 LAGGG
-2043 GNDILNGG
+2043 GNDNLNGG
-2051 TGNDWISGGTGND
+2051 AGNDWINGGTGND
-2064 TLDGGADDDI
+2064 TLDGGTDDDTLI
-2074 MVGGTGNDTFNLAG
+2074 GGTGNDTFNLAA
-2088 GGNDIIVYNTTGST
+2088 GGNDILVYSGTGQTTGA
-2102 TGTGLEIIN
+2102 GLEIIN

-2120 QDRIDLSAFG
+2120 QDRIDLSALG

-2146 GAGNTLLSIT
+2146 GAANTLLTVT
-2156 DVNGQSVA
+2156 DVNNQAVA
-2164 SIRINGVSNAQ
+2164 SIRLNNVTNAQ
-2175 LDASDF
+2175 IDASDF
-2181 ILASGAII
+2181 ILAAGTIV
-2189 NGSNASQTTQSNAA
+2189 NGGNTSQTTNGTPAS
-2203 NEMINGNNG
+2203 ERINGNNG
-2212 NDDIVWGVGDGR
+2212 NDNIVWAVGGGR
-2224 DIVNGGAGNDTFVVN
+2224 DIINGGAGTDTFVVN
-2239 GNNTSETFRI
+2239 GNATSETFRI
-2249 YTRAEALLAIP
+2249 YTRSEALLAIP
-2260 GLVLAVGSDIV
+2260 GLVLAAVSDIV

-2284 AELSEI
+2284 AELSDI
-2290 EEIDVNASGGTN
+2290 EEIDVNASTGTN
-2302 SIQLIGNFNATAL
+2302 SVLLIGNFEATSL
-2315 DVNTVTINGEGGD
+2315 NVNTVTINGESGD
-2328 DIVDITSLTS
+2328 DNVDITSLMS
-2338 AHRIVFRSNGGNDT
+2338 AHRIVFRSNGGHDT
-2352 IIGNLRPQDV
+2352 IIGDLRPQDV
-2362 IELAPGSNLSSYTLV
+2362 IELVPGSDLSSYVLA

-2405 TPPVSGNDEGVS
+2405 TPPVPGNDEGVS
-2417 GVFEYTPSDLA
+2417 GVFEYSPGDLA
-2428 GLKALVNGQSPAT
+2428 GLKALVNGQVPAS
-2441 AEDDEVPA
+2441 AEDDGVPV
-2449 GPRELSGH
+2449 GPRDLSGH
-2457 DNNVDNPGWGAA
+2457 GNNEANPNWGAA
-2469 DEPFIRIT
+2469 DQPFIRIT
-2477 NPHYGEADA
+2477 NPHYGEPDA
-2486 FGNRAINPVFDG
+2486 LGNRAINPLFDG

-2536 LDFLAKGGNG
+2536 LDFLGKGGNG

-2553 GGGGPVSGDPADLTR
+2553 GGGGPVSGDPADLSR
-2568 GTVDGYDANGV
+2568 GTVSGYDANGV

-2618 LFAGS
+2618 LFAGA
-2623 PDPSNPTMKLLPT
+2623 PDPSNPSMKLLPT

-2653 DSLPDGEV
+2653 DSGEV
-2661 SFRDY
+2661 AFRDY
-2666 FPGLVTGGVI
+2666 FPGLVVGGVI
-2676 NPSMLPGMISS
+2676 TPSMLPGLISS

-2702 INLLDHYVAG
+2702 INVLDHYVAG

-2738 GLQAAGFQGTAEE
+2738 GLEAAGFQGTAEE

-2787 FDEYDPNANAGISHE
+2787 FEEYDPNANAGISHE

-2842 DPAVFPVDVS
+2842 DPSVFPTDVS
-2852 GYYTPQPGYAQHGVN
+2852 SYYTPQPGYAQHGVN

-2937 AGGDLSAYTSWEDFQ
+2937 AGGDLSAYASWQDFQ

-2959 AVIDQFKA
+2959 AVLDQFKE

-2976 ADIDAFNGVNPD
+2976 ADIAAFHNVNPD
-2988 IDVAMQLDGT
+2988 IDVAMQSDGS

-3071 RNTGLTN
+3071 RNTGLTD
-3078 LPEHMFKTDELEDA
+3078 LPEHMFETNELEDE

-3097 DTDNDDDTAG
+3097 DDDNASNDDDE
-3107 NDDDDTAGN
+3107 DEDDDTAGN
-3116 DDDEEDDE
+3116 DDDEDDE
-3124 DEDDD
+3124 
-3129 TAGSDDDDDDDDTAG
+3129 DDDDDTAG
-3144 NDDDDDEVTPIPT
+3144 NDDDDDDTAGNGDDDVTPVPT

-3204 NDFIR
+3204 NDFVR
-3209 GGDGRDVIFAGAGDD
+3209 GGEGRDVIFAGSGDD
-3224 QVFAGNQADIVFGD
+3224 QVFAGSQADIVFGD

-3255 GAGNDTVFGGAGNDL
+3255 GAGNDTVFGGDGNDL
-3270 IVAEIGD
+3270 IVAEVGD

-3285 GSEGGT
+3285 GSEGGA
-3291 GIDTLDMSAMT
+3291 GVDTLDMSAIT
-3302 ANVTVNLGAGPM
+3302 ANVSVNLGSGPT
-3314 ANGSAYSSQSGTDTL
+3314 ANGSAFSSQSGTDTL

-3339 GNDTITANNA
+3339 GNDTITANNS
-3349 VNVMNGG
+3349 VNVLNGG
-3356 AGADTFRFLSASG
+3356 AGDDTFKFLSASG
-3369 ADGDTIIG
+3369 ADGDIISG
-3377 FEPGDRLDLSAIDAN
+3377 FQAGDRLDLSAIDAN
-3392 LATAGDQAFTLIPGG
+3392 LGVTGNQAFTLIPGAA
-3407 VLTGPGQL
+3407 LTGPGQL
-3415 AVSFG
+3415 AVSYG
-3420 TGDHGD
+3420 SGEHGD
-3426 FTLVQGEID
+3426 FTLVQGNINAD
-3435 GNAGA
+3435 AGA
-3440 DFTIQIEGHHTLTN
+3440 DFTITIEGHHTLTD

>member
-22 EANAAGTPLTEIYVD
+22 EANAAGTPLTEIYVNAD
-37 DEGNVVPAGTPGAVL
+37 GDVVSAGTPGAIL

-76 REFWGAADQPM
+76 REFWGAADQAM
-87 PRALDGSFRDDADG
+87 PRELDGSFRDDADG
-101 DEMPL
+101 DQMPL
-106 GPSGSPVV
+106 GPAGSPVV
-114 TNTDYDII
+114 TNTDYDVI
-122 GAPTGNPFIN
+122 GAPTGNPFNN

-172 AAWEEAHP
+172 AAWEEANP
-180 GKTPIA
+180 GKTPVA

-291 QNQTYTSHSS
+291 QNQTYTSHAS

-339 ALTHLGIQLEDLD
+339 ALTHLGIQLEDRD

-364 GKFIPDPSTGYAQVV
+364 GKFIPDPATGYAQLV

-393 IVVSGT
+393 VVVSGT
-399 SSAPVNT
+399 SSAPVST
-406 FAAGALRI
+406 FAAGAIRI

-420 DIAHNAVPGTFFDT
+420 DIAHNAIPGTFYDT

-447 PDSDSDVGN
+447 PDSDSDLGN
-456 AVGADFQGRN
+456 AISADFQGRN

-515 SGDLD
+515 SGNLA
-520 FINEWLTDDLAS
+520 FINEWLTDDLTS
-532 LSGVPG
+532 LSGAPG
-538 PAATALELTAFAAT
+538 PAATPLELTAFAAT

-617 MLTDNMPRIDAS
+617 MLTDNMPRIDGE
-629 GNVFDADISLIEAF
+629 GNIFDADISLIEAF
-643 TNPVSFDHIDDG
+643 TNPISFDHVDDG

-736 DNWVELAANL
+736 DNWVDLAANL

-795 ANETAPSD
+795 ANEIAPSD
-803 RIEYLT
+803 RVDYLT

-893 AQPGPDGIRGTADD
+893 AQPGPDGIRGTSDD
-907 IVERHIG
+907 VVERHIG

-923 VLEVNAANQVDYN
+923 VLEVNSANQQDYN
-936 GAASGVDPE
+936 GSAPGVDPE

-964 GTVGPDANYLRFTG
+964 GTSGPDANYLRFTG

-995 SDGDDGIWGD
+995 DDGDDGIWGD

-1029 TDSGDSG
+1029 TDSGDTG

-1048 ANSNGLDIIM
+1048 ANSNGIDILM
-1058 GGSGKDIVFV
+1058 GGSGKDIIFV

-1083 VLGGDGADLIMG
+1083 VLGGDGADLLMG

-1121 STIIGHDVMFAGTDE
+1121 STIVGHDVMFAGTDE

-1203 GWKHNDTLIGD
+1203 GWKHDDTLIGD

-1227 ATTEGTFFKDG
+1227 ATTEGAFFKDG

-1247 SGLDQIV
+1247 AGLDQIV
-1254 SIGPT
+1254 SVGST

-1269 GGAGSDT
+1269 GGAGSDI
-1276 LRGMAGDDILD
+1276 LRGRAGDDILD

-1293 VRISIR
+1293 VRISIKDQNN
-1299 SPGNSN
+1299 PT
-1305 LEIATVDSLKH
+1305 LEIATVDSMKH

-1339 IVPDQ
+1339 VVPSQ
-1344 MHIVREIVTTGV
+1344 MHIVREILTTGA
-1356 SSGDI
+1356 SAADE
-1361 DVASFN
+1361 DVA
-1367 DVFANYSFGINPDGS
+1367 VFSDRYFDDNGSPNYTITANPDGS
-1382 LRVTHETV
+1382 ITVTHVNVTTA
-1390 SNIDDPLTGRPL
+1390 IDPTTGRQL
-1402 LSDGTDTL
+1402 LSDGVDTL
-1410 RNIERIQF
+1410 RNIEVLRFTDRDIRFTPPSLKLDASDPGGTYADSFGTQNYGNTNGSLNWGPDWTEISDDNSASAAGGQIRITGGALQF
-1418 ADRILNVIV
+1418 DAGNGASIERNVNLSAASSARLTYAVNEDGFDAGETVTVSFAPDGVNFTVIETINNSTGNANRSFDFAGPFTANATIRFAVSNVVGNNDFVNIDNLTFTLTVPKAVPTVDFETSFTEGAAAVAIASGPSIVDDAVQMVSARVVLTNASAGDQLVVGGLPDGITGAVDTTVTGRITVTLAGAASLAAYQAAIQAISFRNTSEAPATDDRIIHV
-1427 GTPFDDHGGTGVNDR
+1427 TVNDGFIDSNVAVTTINVTATNDA
-1442 PVLNGTNSD
+1442 PVAGDDRIVTNNVNVPFAIPTWALMADDTDADGPILAISGVSAINGLTVAPSAGILTINDTGTAGGSFNYALTDSIATDTGAVQVVRDITGLLNGNGGD
-1451 DIILGLT
+1451 DIIV
-1458 GADTLNGNAG
+1458 GNAVSNTIEGDGG
-1468 NDVLI
+1468 NDI
-1473 GGPGNNRVV
+1473 I
-1482 VLDNFDGT
+1482 F
-1490 ASYSDNNGT
+1490 A
-1499 RNFTSNWTETN
+1499 
-1510 DTGGSGGASGGDI
+1510 
-1523 LVSGNRLQ
+1523 
-1531 FGQSTDGNETIQRSF
+1531 
-1546 NITDAS
+1546 
-1552 SATLSFSYEA
+1552 
-1562 DDLVGGR
+1562 
-1569 GVTVEAFNGTSWD
+1569 
-1582 LLGTLGGDT
+1582 
-1591 NGTVAFSAPLSPAHS
+1591 
-1606 IVRFSAVGAYIAG
+1606 
-1619 ENFFIDN
+1619 
-1626 VLINAVIP
+1626 
-1634 GLNTGVDTLNGG
+1634 G
-1646 AGDDTY
+1646 AGDDT
-1652 VIGLA
+1652 VSWSATSFNLLGNPIELT
-1657 DGQDVI
+1657 QD
-1663 NESSGTDRISIEAG
+1663 DR
-1677 ALTGLNAFEVT
+1677 
-1688 TGGGNDDLVLQ
+1688 D
-1699 FSGQQVTVT
+1699 
-1708 DHFDA
+1708 
-1713 TGEAVEFVNF
+1713 FV
-1723 NGGSF
+1723 
-1728 EGYALTGDYA
+1728 
-1738 LSTDDNGDRIALAG
+1738 
-1752 VNTLLAGTTA
+1752 
-1762 GDDLVG
+1762 
-1768 NTGNDLLFGHTGND
+1768 
-1782 DLEGGAGDD
+1782 
-1791 LLVGGTGSDLL
+1791 
-1802 DGGLGSD
+1802 
-1809 TMVGGADS
+1809 
-1817 DDYVVDDAGDI
+1817 
-1828 VVEGL
+1828 
-1833 NEGTD
+1833 
-1838 EVQTSLA
+1838 
-1845 AYALGANVENLTYT
+1845 
-1859 GAAAFTGTG
+1859 
-1868 NELNNVIEGNGGAD
+1868 
-1882 ILSGLAGNDTLRG
+1882 
-1895 GDGNDTL
+1895 
-1902 DGGDGNDRL
+1902 DGGDGND
-1911 EGEDGT
+1911 EFVINGS
-1917 DTLIGGIGDD
+1917 GI
-1927 ILLGGDDADVL
+1927 VE
-1938 TGGDGNDTL
+1938 NF
-1947 DGGDEADI
+1947 
-1955 MAGGLGNDIYIVDD
+1955 IVYS
-1969 VGDQV
+1969 
-1974 TEAANAGID
+1974 AANAAAAGIAG
-1983 TVQSSITYTLGAA
+1983 LKP
-1996 NTVENLTLTGNGNI
+1996 
-2010 NGTGNALSNV
+2010 GTEIV
-2020 ITGTSGNNTLTG
+2020 ITRN
-2032 NAGNDT
+2032 
-2038 LAGAA
+2038 GAVIA
-2043 GNDILNGG
+2043 E
-2051 TGNDWISGGTGND
+2051 
-2064 TLDGGADDDI
+2064 LDNI
-2074 MVGGTGNDTFNLAG
+2074 E
-2088 GGNDIIVYNTTGST
+2088 
-2102 TGTGLEIIN
+2102 EII
-2111 NFDADAAGG
+2111 
-2120 QDRIDLSAFG
+2120 I
-2130 ITAANF
+2130 
-2136 AARVTESTIG
+2136 
-2146 GAGNTLLSIT
+2146 NT
-2156 DVNGQSVA
+2156 
-2164 SIRINGVSNAQ
+2164 
-2175 LDASDF
+2175 
-2181 ILASGAII
+2181 
-2189 NGSNASQTTQSNAA
+2189 
-2203 NEMINGNNG
+2203 
-2212 NDDIVWGVGDGR
+2212 
-2224 DIVNGGAGNDTFVVN
+2224 GAGNDTVT
-2239 GNNTSETFRI
+2239 TS
-2249 YTRAEALLAIP
+2249 
-2260 GLVLAVGSDIV
+2260 
-2271 VTRAEGA
+2271 
-2278 GAEVVI
+2278 
-2284 AELSEI
+2284 
-2290 EEIDVNASGGTN
+2290 
-2302 SIQLIGNFNATAL
+2302 GNFNPTSL
-2315 DVNTVTINGEGGD
+2315 NFSTITVNGSSGD
-2328 DIVDITSLTS
+2328 DTVDVSDLQS
-2338 AHRIVFRSNGGNDT
+2338 AHRILFRSNGGNDT
-2352 IIGNLRPQDV
+2352 IIGNLRAQDV
-2362 IELAPGSNLSSYTLV
+2362 VELAPGSDLGTYKLAN
-2377 DNGNGTQTLS
+2377 NGNGTQTLS
-2387 DGTHSITFTGAIP
+2387 NGTNSITFTGSVP

-2405 TPPVSGNDEGVS
+2405 TPPAPGNDEGIS
-2417 GVFEYTPSDLA
+2417 GVFEYTPGDVA
-2428 GLKALVNGQSPAT
+2428 GLEALVNGQTPAS
-2441 AEDDEVPA
+2441 AGDDDVPV
-2449 GPRELSGH
+2449 GPRDLSGH
-2457 DNNVDNPGWGAA
+2457 GNNTANPDWGAA

-2512 AGLPKAGND
+2512 AGLPKSGND

-2536 LDFLAKGGNG
+2536 LDFLGKGGNG

-2599 ALVGQFLREGDGA
+2599 ALVGQFLREGDGT

-2623 PDPSNPTMKLLPT
+2623 PDPSNPNLKLLPT

-2642 HHWQNNTVFHS
+2642 HHWANNTVFQS
-2653 DSLPDGEV
+2653 EQLSGGEV
-2661 SFRDY
+2661 AFRDY
-2666 FPGLVTGGVI
+2666 FPGLVVGGVI
-2676 NPSMLPGMISS
+2676 TSSMLPGMISS

-2702 INLLDHYVAG
+2702 INVLDHYVAG

-2738 GLQAAGFQGTAEE
+2738 GLEAAGFQGTAEE
-2751 LFQAAKMINEAEYQ
+2751 LFQAAKMVNEAEYQ

-2780 RSPGTHG
+2780 RSEGTHG
-2787 FDEYDPNANAGISHE
+2787 FEEYDPSVNSGISHE

-2842 DPAVFPVDVS
+2842 DPSVFPVDVS

-2874 TQPAENVD
+2874 TQPAEDVD

-2926 SNHYVSEAVGF
+2926 SNAYVSDAVGF
-2937 AGGDLSAYTSWEDFQ
+2937 AGGNLSAYTSWEDFQ
-2952 QRNGLSN
+2952 QRNSLSD
-2959 AVIDQFKA
+2959 AVINQFKQ

-2976 ADIDAFNGVNPD
+2976 ADIAAFNSLNPD
-2988 IDVAMQLDGT
+2988 IDVIVQSDGT

-3016 QHINGGVVGQTFWV
+3016 KHINGGVVGETFWV
-3030 VLHEQFERLQD
+3030 VLHEQFDRLQD

-3051 DDFDFYENFIDGQ
+3051 DNFDFYENFIDGQ

-3078 LPEHMFKTDELEDA
+3078 LPEHMFETNELD
-3092 DEDDN
+3092 DEDEN
-3097 DTDNDDDTAG
+3097 ADNDDDTTGNNDDDEVDEDDNAG
-3107 NDDDDTAGN
+3107 NEDDEDEDGDDTAGN
-3116 DDDEEDDE
+3116 DDDEDE
-3124 DEDDD
+3124 
-3129 TAGSDDDDDDDDTAG
+3129 DDTAG
-3144 NDDDDDEVTPIPT
+3144 NDDDDDEVTPVPT

-3171 LTGTAGDDNI
+3171 LAGTAGDDNI

-3224 QVFAGNQADIVFGD
+3224 QVFAGSQADIVFGD

-3244 FGDAGNDLINA
+3244 FGDGGNDMINA

-3270 IVAEIGD
+3270 IVAEVGD

-3285 GSEGGT
+3285 DSDGGP
-3291 GIDTLDMSAMT
+3291 GVDTLDMSAIT
-3302 ANVTVNLGAGPM
+3302 VNANVSLGSGPM
-3314 ANGSAYSSQSGTDTL
+3314 ANGSAFSAQTGIDTL
-3329 WGIENVTTGS
+3329 WGIENVNTGS
-3339 GNDTITANNA
+3339 GNDTITASNA

-3356 AGADTFRFLSASG
+3356 TGADTFRFLSASG

-3377 FEPGDRLDLSAIDAN
+3377 FEPGDRLDLSAIDAD
-3392 LATAGDQAFTLIPGG
+3392 LAAAGDQSFTLVTGAAFTAA
-3407 VLTGPGQL
+3407 GQL

-3420 TGDHGD
+3420 SGENGD
-3426 FTLVQGEID
+3426 FTLVQGNID
-3435 GNAGA
+3435 GNADA

-3454 ANLTS
+3454 SNLTS